1 MEGSGGWID
10 RPKKRKKPRQ
20 KLSHETVRFARVLV
34 RGTLMHARR
43 LLKRRKRAARRGD
56 MYHLYREDLNKLRV
70 TLDELTDEIEEV
82 TSRQGIERVHTEA
95 MDLILSVTTLLAR

>member
-1 MEGSGGWID
+1 
-10 RPKKRKKPRQ
+10 
-20 KLSHETVRFARVLV
+20 
-34 RGTLMHARR
+34 
-43 LLKRRKRAARRGD
+43 
-56 MYHLYREDLNKLRV
+56 MYDLYRDDLNKLGV